1 LYTGPRAGVDP
12 FSARGLRDAL
22 VSDISSAR
30 DRAQTVR
37 HVIPPTENTTA
48 LMKKFF
54 LPLLAIA
61 LTGFATAQV
70 SAQSPTAPN
79 SVIHVVTVAW
89 KPGTTPEQIQAALDG
104 VKKLPEQFKGITR
117 VWTKSIKVQ
126 GGKANAIVMEF
137 ADEAALKAY
146 SDSAAQ
152 KDWYKVYAPIRGE
165 STTFDITN

>member
-1 LYTGPRAGVDP
+1 
-12 FSARGLRDAL
+12 
-22 VSDISSAR
+22 
-30 DRAQTVR
+30 
-37 HVIPPTENTTA
+37 
-48 LMKKFF
+48 MKNFL
-54 LPLLAIA
+54 LPLLAIS
-61 LTGFATAQV
+61 LATLGAANAPAQTP
-70 SAQSPTAPN
+70 SAPN

-137 ADEAALKAY
+137 VDEAALKAY
-146 SDSAAQ
+146 GESPAQ
-152 KDWYKVYAPIRGE
+152 KEWYKVYAPIRGE